1 MVCRLFRCLRENN
14 KGYYAVLILY
24 CDAELSYN
32 VITRRRIPM
41 TARERILAI
50 KLLEKQKQHPE
61 YARQIGIQVS
71 MVQKDLKIVEV
82 KNV

>member
-1 MVCRLFRCLRENN
+1 
-14 KGYYAVLILY
+14 
-24 CDAELSYN
+24 
-32 VITRRRIPM
+32 M

-50 KLLEKQKQHPE
+50 KLLEKQEKNPE

-71 MVQKDLKIVEV
+71 MVKQDLKTMED